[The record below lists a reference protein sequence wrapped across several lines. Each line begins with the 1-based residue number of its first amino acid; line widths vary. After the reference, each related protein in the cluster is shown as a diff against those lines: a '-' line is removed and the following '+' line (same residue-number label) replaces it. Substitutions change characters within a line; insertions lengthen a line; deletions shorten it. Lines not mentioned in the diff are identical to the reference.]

1 MGEVFSL
8 QTPLWEIAA
17 RGTMVYLVLAVVV
30 RLMPK
35 RHAGNLSPNDLIA
48 MVIVGA
54 LAADAIIGDARTVTD
69 ILLMVVVVLVLD
81 YAFNIVEYY
90 VPRFRRIAQDTP
102 TLLIHNGQLLRRNL
116 RHEKLTE
123 QELMAA
129 LRKDGIEEIGQ
140 VKQAILE
147 VDGHISVIRRDD

>member
-1 MGEVFSL
+1 MADAFRLEM
-8 QTPLWEIAA
+8 PLWEIAA
-17 RGTMVYLVLAVVV
+17 RAAIVYLAIALVI
-30 RLMPK
+30 RFIPK
-35 RHAGNLSPNDLIA
+35 RHTGNVSPNDLIA
-48 MVIVGA
+48 LIIVGT
-54 LAADAIIGDARTVTD
+54 LAADAILGQAKTLLD
-69 ILLMVVVVLVLD
+69 ILLMAIVVLVLD
-81 YAFNIVEYY
+81 YLCNVLEYY
-90 VPRFRRIAQDTP
+90 FPPFRKIAQDTP